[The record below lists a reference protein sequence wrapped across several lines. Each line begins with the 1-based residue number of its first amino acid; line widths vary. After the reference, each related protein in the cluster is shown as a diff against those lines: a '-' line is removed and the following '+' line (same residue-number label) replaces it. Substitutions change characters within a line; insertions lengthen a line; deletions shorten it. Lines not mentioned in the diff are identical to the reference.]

1 MLLYNIKLL
10 EVVSCSNLCFD
21 VIFYLKNEEEIFMS
35 FLVNAT
41 TALATQSLRILGTQT
56 NLNFFYC

>member
-1 MLLYNIKLL
+1 
-10 EVVSCSNLCFD
+10 
-21 VIFYLKNEEEIFMS
+21 MS

-56 NLNFFYC
+56 NLDFFYC